1 MGPAE
6 HEGLLSKIGAPIDSN
21 SKGSCREEFHLT

>member
-6 HEGLLSKIGAPIDSN
+6 HEGPLSKIGAPILKAKALAGKN
-21 SKGSCREEFHLT
+21 FI